1 MMNHGKHELC
11 NSSSLPHIHAHTHTP
26 FEQADVS
33 SDEDVKD
40 IIWELKVLQ
49 HVGAHPNVVS
59 LLGAAIDHG
68 ECVSHIAASIKA
80 KPPPRTDEL
89 SYLGSQGFI
98 LIPQRSTSNQL

>member
-1 MMNHGKHELC
+1 MENMNFVIAPL
-11 NSSSLPHIHAHTHTP
+11 SLIHTHTHTP

-68 ECVSHIAASIKA
+68 ECVSHITISAASVKA
-80 KPPPRTDEL
+80 KPPPRMDEL
-89 SYLGSQGFI
+89 SYLGSQGLT
-98 LIPQRSTSNQL
+98 LIPQRSTSKQL

>member
-1 MMNHGKHELC
+1 MENMNFVIVPLF
-11 NSSSLPHIHAHTHTP
+11 LIHTHTP

-89 SYLGSQGFI
+89 SYLGSQGFT
-98 LIPQRSTSNQL
+98 LIPQWSTSNQL